1 MINQLRQG
9 KEEIARLKANQ
20 RQRSKA
26 NAPALQNEEEVKRRA
41 KHFAVMYEL
50 FLDNSAFENPKPA
63 AMTLTEQYASEQAR
77 IRGIT
82 FQLYE
87 FLPCEY
93 HEWLGRH
100 KQFAKTVRQ

>member
-1 MINQLRQG
+1 MINQLHRG

-26 NAPALQNEEEVKRRA
+26 DTPALPNEEDIKRLA
-41 KHFAVMYEL
+41 KHFAVMHEL
-50 FLDNSAFENPKPA
+50 FLGNSVFGNPKPA
-63 AMTLTEQYASEQAR
+63 AMNLTEQYASEQAR
-77 IRGIT
+77 IQGIT

-87 FLPCEY
+87 FLPSGY
-93 HEWLGRH
+93 HDWLGRH